1 MNRGNIKIKETE
13 HHKFAVEVQ
22 TADGNLWLTKHEIAD
37 LFNVTISS
45 VCNSLHA
52 IFKSGLLQK
61 EDVSRIHLFDRNG
74 NQCQTTLYNLEAL
87 IFVSYRI
94 ASFEASAFRQW
105 VMKALCEYTRDGK
118 NIREGEVFVTYNLVR
133 NLSSVI
139 TLN

>member
-1 MNRGNIKIKETE
+1 MNRGNIKIKEKN
-13 HHKFAVEVQ
+13 HHQFIVEAQLVN
-22 TADGNLWLTKHEIAD
+22 GNLWLTKHEIAD
-37 LFNVTISS
+37 LFNETISS
-45 VCNSLHA
+45 VSNSLHA
-52 IFKSGLLQK
+52 IFKSGLLK
-61 EDVSRIHLFDRNG
+61 KKDVSRIHLFDRNG

>member
-1 MNRGNIKIKETE
+1 MNRGNIKIKEKN
-13 HHKFAVEVQ
+13 HHQFIVEAQLVN
-22 TADGNLWLTKHEIAD
+22 GNLWLTKHEIAD
-37 LFNVTISS
+37 LFNETISS
-45 VCNSLHA
+45 VSNSLHA
-52 IFKSGLLQK
+52 IFKSGLLKK

-94 ASFEASAFRQW
+94 ASFEASAFRQS

>member
-1 MNRGNIKIKETE
+1 MNRGNIKIKEKN
-13 HHKFAVEVQ
+13 HHQFIVEAQLVN
-22 TADGNLWLTKHEIAD
+22 GNLWLTKHEIAD
-37 LFNVTISS
+37 LFNVTIGIAS
-45 VCNSLHA
+45 NNIRA
-52 IFKSGLLQK
+52 IFKSGVSRK
-61 EDVSRIHLFDRNG
+61 EDVTRIHLFERNG
-74 NQCQTTLYNLEAL
+74 KPCQTILYNLEAL
-87 IFVSYRI
+87 IFVSYHI

>member
-1 MNRGNIKIKETE
+1 MNRGNIKIKEKN
-13 HHKFAVEVQ
+13 HHQFIVEAQLVN
-22 TADGNLWLTKHEIAD
+22 GNLWLTKHEIAD
-37 LFNVTISS
+37 LFNETISS
-45 VCNSLHA
+45 VSNSLHA
-52 IFKSGLLQK
+52 IFKSGLLKK